1 MCNLYS
7 ITRSQEAKR
16 RLFRIKRD
24 LTGNFP
30 GLPAIYAD
38 TMASVVR
45 TASDGERDFAAK
57 PRRRSS
63 TSATLSR
70 PTGAACLNLN
80 GAAAYPFRAAHGPAR
95 PRRRS
100 NMWSSSSART
110 GASIT
115 FSPPTP
121 RARASTCGTFFPKES
136 SQPKNPVDARS
147 SRLARA
153 IRHQQVWQSARV
165 KISMETE

>member
-30 GLPAIYAD
+30 GLPAIYPD

-70 PTGAACLNLN
+70 PTGAACLNLK
-80 GAAAYPFRAAHGPAR
+80 GAAAL
-95 PRRRS
+95 S
-100 NMWSSSSART
+100 VS
-110 GASIT
+110 
-115 FSPPTP
+115 
-121 RARASTCGTFFPKES
+121 
-136 SQPKNPVDARS
+136 RS
-147 SRLARA
+147 SRAG
-153 IRHQQVWQSARV
+153 
-165 KISMETE
+165 ETETPIEHVVIIIGENRSFDHLFATYPPRPGEYVWNLLSKGIITAEESS